1 MMHRLRRD
9 DARYARS
16 DAMRFNTRA
25 TLRDQK
31 KRIDEKKTFRRMS
44 FFLEEPNGLDAHIKK
59 LCVSKATVTSSFFT
73 IPYYLKNPRSFLGKS
88 E

>member
-44 FFLEEPNGLDAHIKK
+44 FSVGADERIR
-59 LCVSKATVTSSFFT
+59 TSTEAIST
-73 IPYYLKNPRSFLGKS
+73 RT
-88 E
+88 